1 MDQFKVPP
9 PTYAPVAG
17 QTIYGAPS
25 YNNYYMRTPQVST
38 APMIYPTPMMAP
50 PIMTPP
56 IMTQPIMTPP
66 MMYPPI
72 IPSQPFMGPSMVS
85 PIMSPPMIPSQP
97 FMGPSMVSPGYGV
110 TPNLNVPFS
119 TNVKYYD

>member
-9 PTYAPVAG
+9 PTYAPIAG
-17 QTIYGAPS
+17 QPVYGVPQP
-25 YNNYYMRTPQVST
+25 YNNSYMRTPQV
-38 APMIYPTPMMAP
+38 APMIYTTPIMTSP

-56 IMTQPIMTPP
+56 P
-66 MMYPPI
+66 MMYPQT
-72 IPSQPFMGPSMVS
+72 IPSQPFMGPPPVIPSQPFMGPP
-85 PIMSPPMIPSQP
+85 PIIPSQP

-119 TNVKYYD
+119 TNIKYYD